1 MIFDRFKRN
10 KLYKEWQRGSGNTLP
25 RHERVQIKIA
35 AFRNQPN
42 KYNELTKD
50 IFKSPE
56 FNAFDKYVRAT
67 IFKESTP
74 LIKADPKTELQINQE
89 KMKAAGLISQADLPT
104 SSPKSNGKT
113 FEQYKQE
120 IQDLESQIKT
130 LQGENQKLK
139 DHNADQGNRIVQH
152 IEEKIKL
159 QDNVETQRQ
168 EIELLKVK
176 ATESQGDASLKNRIK
191 QLEADLTYKNN
202 SIKTYLEQIQE
213 LQKETPDQTQL
224 ILERDNAIT
233 ELEFSKQREAHQ
245 KDTIKTLNDN
255 LAKQGDEFAELQNKF
270 YELEHNTITAEYEIE
285 NFKKDLTGVP
295 IESILEYLTSWE
307 GENASE
313 RLHKFDSSTFND
325 YLTDQDIY
333 KLETASKNI
342 KNLGGQFYAAYQDG
356 TSDFMSRYRN
366 AGNQSHLDLQG
377 QNIDQYAQSLATLLD
392 DIVKSKRG
400 Y

>member
-1 MIFDRFKRN
+1 MIFDRFTRN
-10 KLYKEWQRGSGNTLP
+10 KLYKAWQRGSGNILP
-25 RHERVQIKIA
+25 RHERVAIKIA
-35 AFRNQPN
+35 AFRNQPT
-42 KYNELTKD
+42 KYDELTKD
-50 IFKSPE
+50 VSKTPE
-56 FNAFDKYVRAT
+56 FLKFDEFVRKT
-67 IFKESTP
+67 IFKNVELPHKLPKKPDEITP
-74 LIKADPKTELQINQE
+74 PQKSEPTKTVIQ
-89 KMKAAGLISQADLPT
+89 T
-104 SSPKSNGKT
+104 GKT

-139 DHNADQGNRIVQH
+139 DQNADQSLRIIDH
-152 IEEKIKL
+152 IEEKVKL

-176 ATESQGDASLKNRIK
+176 ATESDPSLKNRIK
-191 QLEADLTYKNN
+191 QLEADLKYKNESN
-202 SIKTYLEQIQE
+202 KTYLEQIQE

-224 ILERDNAIT
+224 MIERDGYKNDV
-233 ELEFSKQREAHQ
+233 EYYKQHVERLETQN
-245 KDTIKTLNDN
+245 KTLNDN
-255 LAKQGDEFAELQNKF
+255 LTKQGDEFADLQNKF
-270 YELEHNTITAEYEIE
+270 YELEHNTLNAEYEIE

-333 KLETASKNI
+333 KLETASKTI

-366 AGNQSHLDLQG
+366 AGHQSHLDLQG

-392 DIVKSKRG
+392 DIVRSKRG